1 MRTEL
6 PVSGGA
12 AFYQA
17 PGRVE
22 QTDFLALRPR
32 TRIRYKSIGQITAA
46 LDYFLIVAAC
56 IVAGIGYHYLA
67 LGGGLP
73 AVMQYVAAG
82 NIVAALFV
90 FGAAAHGIFNPLKI
104 VSGRAQ
110 VRSVIFYWSVA
121 LVSFA
126 SFLFLAKTGPDFSRG
141 TIIVFGALG
150 LAILLVSHLW
160 ISAVV
165 KDGLANGTIAGDRAI
180 TIGDSEAVL
189 LLSQTN
195 VLQKSGAWEIKRYLL
210 PPLAGASY
218 DEGLRL
224 VDEAMQFV
232 RSNNVDCILLALQW
246 SDERRRNLICERL
259 QAVPVPVLLLPDQH
273 VESIFSRERALGQ
286 EFTVEIQRPPL
297 SAAELALKRALDAV
311 LATALLIGLAPL
323 FAVVSLL
330 IRLESPGPI
339 IFRQERKGFNGREF
353 TILKFRTMNVLENGR
368 VIRQA
373 SKDDVRVTC
382 VGRILRSTSIDELPQ
397 LINVVRGHMSLVG
410 PRPHA
415 VAHDDQ
421 YSELIAHYAF
431 RQHVKP
437 GLTGWAQVN
446 GFRGETSRLELMEE
460 RLNCDLW
467 YIRNWSFWLDL
478 KILVLTGFEVFR
490 GRNAY

>member
-22 QTDFLALRPR
+22 QIDFLALRPR

-232 RSNNVDCILLALQW
+232 RSRQPRPSSTPVRHQRTLRITGTDPKEHRLPLCRLSPDSTFGGYCSTIRCWYHTEACSPGCRTPGAGQ
-246 SDERRRNLICERL
+246 RRLHCPGGRHRGVGT
-259 QAVPVPVLLLPDQH
+259 AGF
-273 VESIFSRERALGQ
+273 VESLLIRIAAKVVALGAAGD
-286 EFTVEIQRPPL
+286 EPL
-297 SAAELALKRALDAV
+297 VINTLIDAV
-311 LATALLIGLAPL
+311 LASVALADRTHRDCLVDAFERVVSANSLLARLAGRAFLQLALL
-323 FAVVSLL
+323 AVV
-330 IRLESPGPI
+330 
-339 IFRQERKGFNGREF
+339 
-353 TILKFRTMNVLENGR
+353 
-368 VIRQA
+368 
-373 SKDDVRVTC
+373 
-382 VGRILRSTSIDELPQ
+382 
-397 LINVVRGHMSLVG
+397 
-410 PRPHA
+410 
-415 VAHDDQ
+415 
-421 YSELIAHYAF
+421 
-431 RQHVKP
+431 
-437 GLTGWAQVN
+437 AQVTW
-446 GFRGETSRLELMEE
+446 GTPRLTVVAA
-460 RLNCDLW
+460 
-467 YIRNWSFWLDL
+467 S
-478 KILVLTGFEVFR
+478 
-490 GRNAY
+490 